1 MCSAAASLT
10 DIHTTDWNQVRIDT
24 SSDADML
31 SLLSIVEEGVPDYR
45 HQLPPQLRDYHPIRE
60 HLYSIDGVVM
70 YKDRIVILPSLRH
83 NCLMDLRKTEH

>member
-10 DIHTTDWNQVRIDT
+10 DIHTTDWNQVCIDT

-70 YKDRIVILPSLRH
+70 YKD
-83 NCLMDLRKTEH
+83 